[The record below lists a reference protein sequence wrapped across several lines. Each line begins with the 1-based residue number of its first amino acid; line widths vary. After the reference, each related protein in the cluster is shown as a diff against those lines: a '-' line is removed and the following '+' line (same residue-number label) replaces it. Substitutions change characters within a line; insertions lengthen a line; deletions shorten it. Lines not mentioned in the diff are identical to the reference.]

1 VRLTAALLGGAV
13 VPHAPLLLPEL
24 TSDEVAASALRIR
37 TTCAELHFE
46 GADAVVVLS
55 PHAATSCV
63 YRAARGSL
71 DGFGVTGIGVDVP
84 TEGTLAET
92 LAEAWDEP
100 LVDEPVDHGIV
111 VALRLLEGIAA
122 PLVCAGVEEG
132 LGPTSEVRDRA
143 ISFADSV
150 LSLAEI
156 RAIAFVASANTSA
169 GLSPRGPL
177 TELPGAAD
185 VERRALDALDSDSS
199 ALTELGEDLARVAG
213 SCGAG
218 PLIAFGRLLGG
229 RRSRLLAY
237 EAPVGVGYP
246 VAVVR

>member
-13 VPHAPLLLPEL
+13 LPHAPLLLPEL
-24 TSDEVAASALRIR
+24 SSDEVAASAVRIR
-37 TTCAELHFE
+37 TACADIHFE

-71 DGFGVTGIGVDVP
+71 VGFGVAGVGVDAP
-84 TEGTLAET
+84 TDEALAGA

-100 LVDEPVDHGIV
+100 LVDEPADHGVV
-111 VALRLLEGIAA
+111 VALRLLAGIAA
-122 PLVCAGVEEG
+122 PVVCAGIEEG

-150 LSLAEI
+150 LSLTGD
-156 RAIAFVASANTSA
+156 RTIAFVASANTSA
-169 GLSPRGPL
+169 GLSARGPL
-177 TELPGAAD
+177 TEIPGAAE
-185 VERRALDALDSDSS
+185 VERRTLDALDSDPS

-229 RRSRLLAY
+229 RPPRLLCY